1 MANGSILH
9 RRNSA
14 LQVTFLDGVT
24 ATSDGQWVDTID
36 YAEGCIHVSGISTAT
51 VQLRGYNITT
61 VAPENTVHGFQ
72 IGSNITATADSQT
85 TIALATMPRFL
96 KVMVSGF
103 GSGTITAAA
112 IIRNHHG

>member
-1 MANGSILH
+1 MANGTILH

-14 LQVTFLDGVT
+14 LQFTALDAVT

-36 YAEGCIHVSGISTAT
+36 YAEGNLHVTGISTAT
-51 VQLRGYNITT
+51 VQMRGYDIGT
-61 VAPENTVHGFQ
+61 VLPANTVHGFQ
-72 IGSNITATADSQT
+72 IGANITATADSQT
-85 TIALATMPRFL
+85 TIALATMPRFF
-96 KVMVSGF
+96 KVMVSGH